1 MADTLASLLQAQ
13 LGAATFTATNRELS
27 SVGLTAARLLRQSP
41 YRASFLVVNISPNTL
56 FAGPFNDVSSTK
68 GVRLGPNGGSL
79 VVRWMED
86 FTLVSY
92 EWFVIA
98 DGAASQL
105 LTMEQLLLGE
115 EPVVPIAR

>member
-27 SVGLTAARLLRQSP
+27 SVGATAARLLRQSP
-41 YRASFLVVNISPNTL
+41 YRASFLVINLSPDTL
-56 FAGPFNDVSSTK
+56 FCGPFVDVSTTK

-79 VVRWMED
+79 VVRWHED
-86 FTLVSY
+86 FSLVSY
-92 EWFVIA
+92 EWFVIS
-98 DGAASQL
+98 DGVASRL

-115 EPVVPIAR
+115 EAVVAIAR